1 MVLPRNHRRCGE
13 EAGIPMSETLGD
25 VRDVPVAIIRV
36 DVPTRRDY
44 AEAPRPRGRGA
55 PDDP

>member
-1 MVLPRNHRRCGE
+1 
-13 EAGIPMSETLGD
+13 MSETLGD
-25 VRDVPVAIIRV
+25 VRGVPVAIIRV
-36 DVPTRRDY
+36 DVSTRRDY